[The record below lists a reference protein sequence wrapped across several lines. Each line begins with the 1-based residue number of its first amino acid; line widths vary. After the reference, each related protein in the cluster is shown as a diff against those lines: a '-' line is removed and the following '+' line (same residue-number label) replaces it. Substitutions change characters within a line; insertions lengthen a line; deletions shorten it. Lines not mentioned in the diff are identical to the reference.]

1 MSKSIVAAVVVAAA
15 AALIGGVVLV
25 AGNRRPAL
33 NPGVDEGR
41 LVAEQFL
48 SLLRQD
54 APAAVWDA
62 TTPEF
67 KSAEGKSKFVTRV
80 KRSPWVREPMAF
92 SSAQPVAV
100 NQSERLEFVFTSGK
114 TGKPV
119 RLLLAKDRGQWRVD
133 RLSF

>member
-1 MSKSIVAAVVVAAA
+1 MSTTAAHRPHVHVRWAPPV
-15 AALIGGVVLV
+15 VVLV

-41 LVAEQFL
+41 LVAEEFL

-92 SSAQPVAV
+92 SSAQPVTV
-100 NQSERLEFVFTSGK
+100 NQTERLEFVFTSGK

>member
-41 LVAEQFL
+41 LVAEEFL

-62 TTPEF
+62 TTPEI
-67 KSAEGKSKFVTRV
+67 KSA
-80 KRSPWVREPMAF
+80 
-92 SSAQPVAV
+92 
-100 NQSERLEFVFTSGK
+100 
-114 TGKPV
+114 
-119 RLLLAKDRGQWRVD
+119 
-133 RLSF
+133 

>member
-15 AALIGGVVLV
+15 LIGGVVLV
-25 AGNRRPAL
+25 ASNRRPAL

-41 LVAEQFL
+41 LVAEEFL

-67 KSAEGKSKFVTRV
+67 KSAEGRSKFVARV
-80 KRSPWVREPMAF
+80 KRSPWVRESMTF
-92 SSAQPVAV
+92 NSAQPVHV

-119 RLLLAKDRGQWRVD
+119 RLLLAKDQGQWRVD